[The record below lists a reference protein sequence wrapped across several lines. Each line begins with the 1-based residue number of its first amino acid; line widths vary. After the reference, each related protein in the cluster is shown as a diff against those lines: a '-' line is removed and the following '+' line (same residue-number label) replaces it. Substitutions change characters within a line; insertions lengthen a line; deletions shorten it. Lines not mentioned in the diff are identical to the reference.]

1 MQLFKTSNFF
11 IVLIILI
18 VIAAAVYYVY
28 FMKKLTFYNIGW
40 MDKSMDQYKVHSEPR
55 LTLFNSATGLNQSD
69 IKNLRGEDVGDLTKL
84 AKAVPVYLKYTNK
97 TFDYNYMC
105 VGSNGT
111 FDLYNLPKDVKPKVD
126 NIAINFVDG
135 LVSAGVFSYKP

>member
-1 MQLFKTSNFF
+1 
-11 IVLIILI
+11 
-18 VIAAAVYYVY
+18 
-28 FMKKLTFYNIGW
+28 
-40 MDKSMDQYKVHSEPR
+40 
-55 LTLFNSATGLNQSD
+55 
-69 IKNLRGEDVGDLTKL
+69 
-84 AKAVPVYLKYTNK
+84 
-97 TFDYNYMC
+97 MC